1 MSSKFSHHEACQ
13 ECGSRN
19 NVGVWTDGSKYC
31 FGCRWFL
38 SHRSMSVKD
47 LKQQLKQQEKQ
58 NASIVLPSDCV
69 YALPSV
75 ALNWLKKYGIS
86 DKEIIQNKFMWSAE
100 KSGLVFPIYD
110 VFGNLLYYQ
119 VRRFGENISKGRY
132 DSRGNADNVF
142 HILGTTVYSCITLS
156 EDLIS
161 AIKIAR
167 QSTAMPLW
175 GSNIPISR
183 IRVLS
188 DRFKN
193 LLIWLDKDKY
203 KYAIKAAFRARPYFD
218 NVRVIYSEKDP
229 KEYDDFE
236 ISEFIKG
243 SV

>member
-75 ALNWLKKYGIS
+75 ALDWLKKYGIS
-86 DKEIIQNKFMWSAE
+86 DKEIIQNKFMWSE
-100 KSGLVFPIYD
+100 ERKQLVFPIID
-110 VFGNLLYYQ
+110 VYGNVLGYQ
-119 VRRFGENISKGRY
+119 SRVFNEEYRSRY
-132 DSRGNADNVF
+132 DSRGNLDGIY
-142 HILGTTVYSCITLS
+142 HLLGTNADVVCLV
-156 EDLIS
+156 EDLLS

-167 QSTAMPLW
+167 QCTAMPLW

-218 NVRVIYSEKDP
+218 NVRVIYTEKDP
-229 KEYDDFE
+229 KEYEDFE
-236 ISEFIKG
+236 ISGFIAG
-243 SV
+243 TV